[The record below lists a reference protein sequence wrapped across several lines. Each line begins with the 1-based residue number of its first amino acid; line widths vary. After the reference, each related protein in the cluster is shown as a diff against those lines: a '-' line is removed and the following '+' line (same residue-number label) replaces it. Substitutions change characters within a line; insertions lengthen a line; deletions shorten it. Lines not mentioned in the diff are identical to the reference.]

1 MSVQVCPISMAGEL
15 KQCVPACKF
24 YNSQTGECLLV
35 EAAKKIVSSTK

>member
-1 MSVQVCPISMAGEL
+1 MSVHICPISMAGDL
-15 KQCVPACKF
+15 KQCVATCRF